1 MIQGGFFQYD
11 NIREVKMTIS
21 DDDRA
26 KLENLKKKLTI
37 TYKMSTKMALK
48 QEIKGQI
55 EEIDKILSDIEAGKY
70 VDLAKFNI
78 FSKST
83 RDSLDSEKDR
93 RKEVLGVYEAIR
105 SLKLCK
111 ASKDSEADL
120 LFSYFSYFE
129 NQFYPCLTPQNF
141 KLRFDAGKKRD
152 NFLLI
157 ADILKKDFQN
167 YQDDVNNAAYIK
179 GEEQGFIYEEKLN
192 QEKHVLISKVT
203 DYFEK
208 VLKFIEIIDKA
219 MEDGDTI
226 LLEPER
232 EVSYQIYD
240 DRDKADFDG
249 WEVQKILPELKL
261 FLRSFFDNVQLPSF
275 AKNAMK
281 R

>member
-1 MIQGGFFQYD
+1 M
-11 NIREVKMTIS
+11 KIS
-21 DDDRA
+21 DADRE
-26 KLENLKKKLTI
+26 KLENLKRKLTI
-37 TYKMSTKMALK
+37 TYKMSTKVALK

-55 EEIDKILSDIEAGKY
+55 EEIDKILSDIDAGKF

-93 RKEVLGVYEAIR
+93 RKEVLEIYENLR

-111 ASKDSEADL
+111 SSKDSEADL
-120 LFSYFSYFE
+120 LFSYFNYFE
-129 NQFYPCLTPQNF
+129 TQFYPCLTPQNF

-167 YQDDVNNAAYIK
+167 YQDDVENAAYVK
-179 GEEQGFIYEEKLN
+179 GEEQGAIYEEKLKH
-192 QEKHVLISKVT
+192 EKHVLISKIT
-203 DYFEK
+203 EFFEK
-208 VLKFIEIIDKA
+208 ILNFVDVIDKA
-219 MEDGDTI
+219 IDDGDTI

-232 EVSYQIYD
+232 EVVYQIYD
-240 DRDKADFDG
+240 DRDKADFND
-249 WEVQKILPELKL
+249 WEVQKILPELSL
-261 FLRSFFDNVQLPSF
+261 FIRSFFDNVQLPSF
-275 AKNAMK
+275 AKNNMK

>member
-1 MIQGGFFQYD
+1 MACK
-11 NIREVKMTIS
+11 REVKMKIS
-21 DDDRA
+21 DSDME

-37 TYKMSTKMALK
+37 TYKMSTKVALK
-48 QEIKGQI
+48 QELKAQI
-55 EEIDKILSDIEAGKY
+55 EEIDRIFADINAGKF

-105 SLKLCK
+105 PLKLCK
-111 ASKDSEADL
+111 SSKDSEADL
-120 LFSYFSYFE
+120 LFSYFHYFE

-157 ADILKKDFQN
+157 ADILKKDFKN
-167 YQDDVNNAAYIK
+167 YQDDINNAAYVK
-179 GEEQGFIYEEKLN
+179 GEEQGAIYEEKLKH
-192 QEKHVLISKVT
+192 EKHVLISKVT
-203 DYFEK
+203 DFFEK
-208 VLKFIEIIDKA
+208 ILNFIEVIDKA

-232 EVSYQIYD
+232 EVSYQVVD
-240 DRDKADFDG
+240 ERDKADFNRM
-249 WEVQKILPELKL
+249 EVKNILPELSL
-261 FLRSFFDNVQLPSF
+261 FLKSFFDNVQLPNF
-275 AKNAMK
+275 AKNALK